1 MAKKLSCCSF
11 VLTPDRGAVPV
22 DSLSAAEKTAWHER
36 LRLRLGT
43 QMGEYYTQHPEA
55 LAQAPCT

>member
-22 DSLSAAEKTAWHER
+22 DSLRSYPVLVTVWSF
-36 LRLRLGT
+36 
-43 QMGEYYTQHPEA
+43 
-55 LAQAPCT
+55 